1 MMKKTSPTMRMLARR
16 YLAHRRK
23 LGYSLRIEGRQI
35 EDFARYADRVAAHK
49 PMTAALALQW
59 ATLPQTPNHRLY
71 HAKRLESLRG
81 FARYCSIFEP
91 ATEVPSTRMIGPAH
105 RRRAPHIY
113 SPNQIR
119 LLLHRAATLPVVFL
133 SDPLRPLTY
142 VTLIGLIACTAI
154 RLGEA
159 LRLTIGD
166 FDEAAGTLRVPRSKF
181 SPERLLPL
189 HSSTVRALH
198 KYRLARMRH
207 PSFTDLLFVGRN
219 GGPLNQRTVHSVFRA
234 ISGDLVVNGDRVR
247 PRIHDLRHT
256 FATRLIAK
264 WSQQRSPLAHH
275 LLLLCR
281 YLGHQ
286 AFEQTFWY
294 VSSDAKA
301 FNRTSQQFNS
311 YCHSAHDRDPVPV
324 PNPTVFRS
332 SPNQPAQRQ
341 PPNGHR
347 LPRYL
352 PALASLSWRPPT
364 PSD

>member
-1 MMKKTSPTMRMLARR
+1 MAICSEGRCLWIAYGQKFLPSC
-16 YLAHRRK
+16 
-23 LGYSLRIEGRQI
+23 SLRS
-35 EDFARYADRVAAHK
+35 FAAQRAFHNSWGVCGMDGAIRVSGADSPSVSAFSRTGGCVV
-49 PMTAALALQW
+49 
-59 ATLPQTPNHRLY
+59 
-71 HAKRLESLRG
+71 
-81 FARYCSIFEP
+81 
-91 ATEVPSTRMIGPAH
+91 VPTWSKDLLDHWP
-105 RRRAPHIY
+105 RRAGSASRFFPTTVGV
-113 SPNQIR
+113 PNENAPSG
-119 LLLHRAATLPVVFL
+119 RAACVASISQSASTISRHDAIGAVATVGGRV
-133 SDPLRPLTY
+133 RPLFGKRQRAVGQY
-142 VTLIGLIACTAI
+142 SHLPSPV
-154 RLGEA
+154 REA
-159 LRLTIGD
+159 
-166 FDEAAGTLRVPRSKF
+166 
-181 SPERLLPL
+181 
-189 HSSTVRALH
+189 
-198 KYRLARMRH
+198 
-207 PSFTDLLFVGRN
+207 
-219 GGPLNQRTVHSVFRA
+219 
-234 ISGDLVVNGDRVR
+234 LVVNGDRVR